1 MDMNTFWRQ
10 AAFASTLSLLSLLPV
25 YGQAQAV
32 PDDGR
37 SVSGTVTPST
47 GTTAGSKV
55 VPTRK
60 SDAPAPAAGSLS
72 GSPKAGR
79 CAALRKRYAQSQACF
94 QRFRLKNGGLRPG
107 ASEQCK
113 SIKNPSTKCGS
124 EIVG

>member
-1 MDMNTFWRQ
+1 MNIFWRRFV
-10 AAFASTLSLLSLLPV
+10 FASTVSLFALLPAH
-25 YGQAQAV
+25 GQAQNV

-55 VPTRK
+55 VQTKK
-60 SDAPAPAAGSLS
+60 SVAPVPAAGSLS
-72 GSPKAGR
+72 GSPEAGR

-94 QRFRLKNGGLRPG
+94 QQFRLKNGGLRPG
-107 ASEQCK
+107 ASRHCK
-113 SIKNPSTKCGS
+113 SIKNPSTTCGS